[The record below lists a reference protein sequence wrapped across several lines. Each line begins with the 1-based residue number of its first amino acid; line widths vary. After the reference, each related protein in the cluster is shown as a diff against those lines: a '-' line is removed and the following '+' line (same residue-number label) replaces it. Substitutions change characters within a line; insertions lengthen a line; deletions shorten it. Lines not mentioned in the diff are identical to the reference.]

1 MKHERGRSEE
11 KGGDWGEMGGGEEP
25 SDFSPATSRLNTRA
39 LFGTGARCPVT
50 TDKTS
55 FKTGPAT
62 CSVIQHK
69 LLTFP
74 TI

>member
-1 MKHERGRSEE
+1 MKEEEVRKRVGIGR
-11 KGGDWGEMGGGEEP
+11 DGGGGREP